1 MTGRDVLP
9 CGPIQR
15 HDDQVDPLGMPP
27 LYRLVVSTDRGAQAT
42 PGEQVPLGDRMDQAA
57 GTDDASQ
64 HEAIEWDQ
72 RNPPHCLI
80 HPGDL
85 RGRRDRRP
93 YALGGPAIVLD
104 RGPRNLERRTAQLGG
119 PTGPWQ
125 SKQGGA
131 GLLQAAD
138 QQLRVEPPRLRSLDR
153 AHQWFL

>member
-93 YALGGPAIVLD
+93 YALGGPAIVL
-104 RGPRNLERRTAQLGG
+104 RHRVLRAISS
-119 PTGPWQ
+119 PTSNSRSLVDHPVPGRA
-125 SKQGGA
+125 KQGGA
-131 GLLQAAD
+131 GLLPGAQIRA
-138 QQLRVEPPRLRSLDR
+138 LRSNRSRLRSLD
-153 AHQWFL
+153 LC